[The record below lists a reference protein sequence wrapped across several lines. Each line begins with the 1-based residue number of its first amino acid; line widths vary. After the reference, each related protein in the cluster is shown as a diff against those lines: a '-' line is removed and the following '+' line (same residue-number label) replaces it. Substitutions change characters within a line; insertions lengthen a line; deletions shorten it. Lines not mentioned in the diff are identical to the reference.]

1 VFVAYDL
8 LEWEGK
14 DMRETPL
21 SERKVLLQELV
32 RQVNMPELF
41 IASDPVEFSS
51 WEELAE
57 IRTQSRTVNAEG
69 FMLKSK
75 ASTYQTGRKKGG
87 WWKWKIDP
95 LTVDAVLI
103 YAQAGHG
110 RRANLYTDFTFAVW
124 DDSGSLVPFA
134 KAYSGLTD
142 KELVEVDAFVKKN
155 TKERFGPVRSVTPQ
169 LVMEIA
175 FEGIN
180 PSPRHKSGIA
190 LRFPRIARWR
200 TDKPIEEAD
209 TLQHLKDLLT
219 LYGNKSDSE

>member
-1 VFVAYDL
+1 
-8 LEWEGK
+8 
-14 DMRETPL
+14 
-21 SERKVLLQELV
+21 
-32 RQVNMPELF
+32 MPELF
-41 IASDPVEFSS
+41 IASDPVEFTT

-209 TLQHLKDLLT
+209 TLQYLKDLLT